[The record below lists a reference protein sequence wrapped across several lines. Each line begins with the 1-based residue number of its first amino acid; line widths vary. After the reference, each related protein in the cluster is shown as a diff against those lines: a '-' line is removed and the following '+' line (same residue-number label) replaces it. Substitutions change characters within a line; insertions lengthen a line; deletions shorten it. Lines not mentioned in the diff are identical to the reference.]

1 MKGSGSRK
9 KKRKERENPMDER
22 QQQRINEAA
31 QQFSDA
37 LAQSYRAVSDRAVSV
52 QEPGAR
58 LTQDFFN
65 RVVDNLRT
73 QAEDTRQ
80 MTQQLADQ
88 QQRAQEAAQDLTRGT
103 VDAYMDFMNSMFS
116 FYRGSIEAAERST
129 TGARSSE
136 TTAPESPAE
145 AEELPIEDYD
155 SLNVNQVSQRLG
167 ELSVEEIERLRDYE
181 AEHKNRRSLMQRFD
195 TRIEA
200 ARSS

>member
-88 QQRAQEAAQDLTRGT
+88 QQRAQEATQELTRES
-103 VDAYMDFMNSMFS
+103 VSAYMDFANSMFT
-116 FYRGSIEAAERST
+116 FYQGSVETTQRGAEEAERSIGEAERST
-129 TGARSSE
+129 TSAGEYFSDIIME
-136 TTAPESPAE
+136 T
-145 AEELPIEDYD
+145 
-155 SLNVNQVSQRLG
+155 
-167 ELSVEEIERLRDYE
+167 
-181 AEHKNRRSLMQRFD
+181 NRRSRG
-195 TRIEA
+195 EA
-200 ARSS
+200 